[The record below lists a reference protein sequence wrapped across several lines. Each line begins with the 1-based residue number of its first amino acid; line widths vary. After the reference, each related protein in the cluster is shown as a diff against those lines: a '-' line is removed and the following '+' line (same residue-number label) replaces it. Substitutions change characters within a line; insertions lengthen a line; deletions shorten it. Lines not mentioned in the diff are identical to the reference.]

1 MVQKVNG
8 FSNSGEFLTGNI
20 DFFTLRTTLNI
31 TPNGLVAEADD
42 PNYIDDPVLPYTDI
56 NGVVYNTAVA
66 YNAAREVQIRFN
78 RLIET
83 ISNNAQPVIIGG
95 VPEPEV
101 ELAPVPDLPVTG
113 ELASGTP
120 VNVYTFKFAIEHTE
134 AWDPNDLEDALDGIS
149 GFVKST
155 LPDTTNVSIVLNA
168 TL

>member
-8 FSNSGEFLTGNI
+8 FSNSGEFLTGNL
-20 DFFTLRTTLNI
+20 DFFTLRTTLDI
-31 TPNGLVAEADD
+31 TPNGIVAEADSAD
-42 PNYIDDPVLPYTDI
+42 YIDDPVLPYTDI
-56 NGVVYNTAVA
+56 NGAVYNTVAA
-66 YNAAREVQIRFN
+66 YNAARDVQIRFN
-78 RLIET
+78 KLIET
-83 ISNNAQPVIIGG
+83 ISNKAQPIIVGG
-95 VPEPEV
+95 VPDPEV

-113 ELASGTP
+113 SLTSGTP

-155 LPDTTNVSIVLNA
+155 LPNTTNVSIVLNS